1 MKRRRK
7 RQQGPPKPHGESIPN
22 LAPLVDVIMVLLIF
36 FMLGASIN
44 VKVEGVLQTE
54 LDSRSGPDQAN
65 QQIEINP
72 SIRIGLEDVDE
83 GASCNI
89 YVMDTMLGDDFAKLR
104 EFMDMRRLAG
114 ADVTNSVVIGAQ
126 GTVRYKYIIAAF
138 DSCVR
143 ARFRNVQFA
152 VSFADDPSGG

>member
-1 MKRRRK
+1 MKRRKK
-7 RQQGPPKPHGESIPN
+7 RQIGPPKPHGESIPN

-36 FMLGASIN
+36 FMLGASLN
-44 VKVEGVLQTE
+44 LKVEGVLQTE
-54 LDSRSGPDQAN
+54 LDSRSGPAGGE
-65 QQIEINP
+65 QIEINP
-72 SIRIGLEDVDE
+72 SIRIGLEDVDG

-89 YVMDTMLGDDFAKLR
+89 YVMDTMLGSDFAKLR
-104 EFMDMRRLAG
+104 EFMETRRLAG

-138 DSCVR
+138 DSCVL

-152 VSFADDPSGG
+152 VSFAADESGG

>member
-1 MKRRRK
+1 MKRRRN

-36 FMLGASIN
+36 FMLGASLN
-44 VKVEGVLQTE
+44 LKVEGVLETE
-54 LDSRSGPDQAN
+54 LDSRSGPDEG

-72 SIRIGLEDVDE
+72 SIRIGLEDVDR

-89 YVMDTMLGDDFAKLR
+89 YVMDTMLGDDFSKLR
-104 EFMDMRRLAG
+104 EFMDNRRLAG

-126 GTVRYKYIIAAF
+126 GTVRYKYLIAAF
-138 DSCVR
+138 DSCVL
-143 ARFRNVQFA
+143 AHFRNVQFA
-152 VSFADDPSGG
+152 VSFPVDESGG